1 MEGRQSVRRLAGA
14 TAVVLALGATIA
26 VVAGGAA
33 AHRSAT
39 TLTIWCWTGADGPL
53 KSVDDGFAK
62 AHPDIQLNY
71 VELKPADVYQKLQ
84 LAAAAGGGFPDVS
97 CVEDSHLAQFTKL
110 GILADITK
118 QAASYRKLIEP

>member
-62 AHPDIQLNY
+62 AHPDIQTRNPMSLSRPRKAA
-71 VELKPADVYQKLQ
+71 KPATTTPSGTATRMSFLKN
-84 LAAAAGGGFPDVS
+84 A
-97 CVEDSHLAQFTKL
+97 
-110 GILADITK
+110 
-118 QAASYRKLIEP
+118 RKAESATGKST